1 MSEQQ
6 VHDAVA
12 RLGVGSNVSVRISTM
27 ASGALQYSSVYGRV
41 ASVSA
46 SSFDLSVRK
55 GHDDAV
61 QTLAYKDVDELHPGG
76 GTNRG
81 LLIVVVAIGAAAITL
96 VAVLLQ
102 VRTRNGGG

>member
-27 ASGALQYSSVYGRV
+27 ASGALQYSNEYGRI

-46 SSFDLSVRK
+46 ASFDLSIRK
-55 GHDDAV
+55 GHTV
-61 QTLAYKDVDELHPGG
+61 STPTLAYKDVDEIH
-76 GTNRG
+76 GTANIKPTE
-81 LLIVVVAIGAAAITL
+81 LIVGAAVTVGLFVGL
-96 VAVLLQ
+96 VVW
-102 VRTRNGGG
+102 NGHSVAH